1 MNTYT
6 EAYEFLISIVGS
18 VPYGIIAT
26 DMDGYITMTNEQ
38 SLHSLGILLPIGNVL
53 ETHLTEYLNN
63 IPDLKEKLEKC
74 FDKGREIFELNEI
87 QHEDKYLSFHAKPI
101 MNGMLLSVNDVT
113 ENKNAR
119 DAATIALLEGQETE
133 RQRLAKEIHDGI
145 GPLMSTIRM
154 NLDAVKS
161 KLSYVPPKTQ
171 EQVGAMDD
179 LIQTVAA
186 DIRSISHAL
195 MPGALIDFGL
205 VQALKGLCDKINQSE
220 LVKIEFHHRGFTE
233 RLDSNIE
240 LNLYRIAQ
248 ELINN
253 ALKYAKAKEIVVQ
266 LIKRDIEIMLTVE
279 DDGIGFDAN
288 KMDNVLQ
295 NGIGM
300 RNIKTRIDVLGGEFT
315 IDSQQG
321 KGVHATA
328 EILLNKEQ

>member
-6 EAYEFLISIVGS
+6 EAYEFLVSIMGS

-38 SLHSLGILLPIGNVL
+38 SLQCLGISLPIGNVL
-53 ETHLTEYLNN
+53 ETHLTEYLED

-74 FDKGREIFELNEI
+74 FDKGRAIFELNEI
-87 QHEDKYLSFHAKPI
+87 HHQDKYLSFHAKPI
-101 MNGMLLSVNDVT
+101 LNGMLLSINDVT
-113 ENKNAR
+113 ENRNSR
-119 DAATIALLEGQETE
+119 DAATLALLEGQETE

-161 KLSYVPPKTQ
+161 KLSDAPEKTQ
-171 EQVGAMDD
+171 QQVETMDD

-195 MPGALIDFGL
+195 MPGALTDFGL

-233 RLDSNIE
+233 RLDSNVE

-248 ELINN
+248 ELLNN

-266 LIKRDIEIMLTVE
+266 LIKRKEEVMLTVE
-279 DDGIGFDAN
+279 DDGVGFDAHKIKN
-288 KMDNVLQ
+288 ILQ

-300 RNIKTRIDVLGGEFT
+300 RNIKTRIDVMGGEFT
-315 IDSQQG
+315 IDTQVG

-328 EILLNKEQ
+328 EIILIK